1 MNLLML
7 VYFTD
12 VFIYTTAILGLI
24 SVILLWGYIIASIE
38 KEEEVTIRRFRNMFI
53 IAIITT
59 ILLPSKNTMYL
70 IISQKVGNEIMSSEL
85 GTKALKLLKSKIDKE
100 LKNMEDK

>member
-12 VFIYTTAILGLI
+12 VIIYTTAILGLI

-85 GTKALKLLKSKIDKE
+85 GTKALKLLESKIDKE